1 MLMDA
6 ARHAWFCDYREAVD
20 LAASR
25 VAVLRPS
32 TAVRVGMAGIHGIAG
47 LMNDDVARGLESF
60 RDMVEAAGNDGSE
73 LPPELR
79 LHATEAALFLGDDCA
94 ARHLG
99 MNLAAW
105 CRTHGRFDMLPYVL
119 NLLARS
125 QLFLGFHHEA
135 RASASQAMEIAQ
147 HADDSPVT
155 GQINATLSRI
165 AAIEGDEESYKAMT
179 AGHLAEGAMSAEGWA
194 VASRMLLDLGLGRAD
209 AAMNRFVRGAA
220 SARHGVMGSALL
232 PDAVEAAVRAGRP
245 DLAWP
250 ALEQFAEYASH
261 TGQAW
266 ARAVVLRCRAVLTAD
281 DAAGDLFA
289 ESVQLHRHGAGRPF
303 ERARTE
309 LAYGEWLRRNRRRT
323 DARDQLRSALEIFDG
338 IGAAPW
344 ADRARAELRAAGE
357 SRLQKWGSVVG
368 ELDSLTMQERQV
380 IQLAAAGL
388 SNQDI
393 ADRMSL
399 SPRTVGY
406 HLYKAYPKLGITKRI
421 ELARLNLGPVAPA

>member
-1 MLMDA
+1 
-6 ARHAWFCDYREAVD
+6 
-20 LAASR
+20 
-25 VAVLRPS
+25 
-32 TAVRVGMAGIHGIAG
+32 
-47 LMNDDVARGLESF
+47 
-60 RDMVEAAGNDGSE
+60 
-73 LPPELR
+73 
-79 LHATEAALFLGDDCA
+79 
-94 ARHLG
+94 
-99 MNLAAW
+99 
-105 CRTHGRFDMLPYVL
+105 
-119 NLLARS
+119 
-125 QLFLGFHHEA
+125 
-135 RASASQAMEIAQ
+135 
-147 HADDSPVT
+147 
-155 GQINATLSRI
+155 
-165 AAIEGDEESYKAMT
+165 
-179 AGHLAEGAMSAEGWA
+179 
-194 VASRMLLDLGLGRAD
+194 
-209 AAMNRFVRGAA
+209 
-220 SARHGVMGSALL
+220 
-232 PDAVEAAVRAGRP
+232 
-245 DLAWP
+245 
-250 ALEQFAEYASH
+250 
-261 TGQAW
+261 
-266 ARAVVLRCRAVLTAD
+266 VVLRCRAVLTAD

-357 SRLQKWGSVVG
+357 SRLQKWGSVLG